1 MNSALTATAA
11 GFGTGLSLIVA
22 IGAQNAFVLR
32 QGVRRDA
39 VLAVVAIC
47 ALSDAAL
54 ITLGVGGVG
63 AAVVAWPSVLTA
75 VGLIGGLFLIGYGC
89 LAARRV
95 LRPSALT
102 VEAGTAD
109 AAGSAGVKVAAGAA
123 GSAGVKVAG
132 AVGTAVVVGTPGS
145 RRRAVLTCL
154 AMTWLNPHVYL
165 DTVFLLGSIA
175 ADRGPWRWTFGLGA
189 VLASLVWF
197 AALGFGARLLSPLL
211 ARPSAWRVLDALIA
225 VTMIVLGATLIAG
238 V

>member
-1 MNSALTATAA
+1 MNNALAATAA

-39 VLAVVAIC
+39 VLAVVGIC

-54 ITLGVGGVG
+54 ITLGVAGVG
-63 AAVVAWPSVLTA
+63 AVVVAWPSVLTA
-75 VGLIGGLFLIGYGC
+75 VALIGGLFLIGYGC

-102 VEAGTAD
+102 PEGMTT
-109 AAGSAGVKVAAGAA
+109 
-123 GSAGVKVAG
+123 G
-132 AVGTAVVVGTPGS
+132 AVGTTTGTASAAGAGGS

-165 DTVFLLGSIA
+165 DTVFLLGSLA
-175 ADRGPWRWTFGLGA
+175 ADRGPLRWTFGLGA
-189 VLASLVWF
+189 VTASLVWF

-225 VTMIVLGATLIAG
+225 ATMIVLGVTLIAG
-238 V
+238 A